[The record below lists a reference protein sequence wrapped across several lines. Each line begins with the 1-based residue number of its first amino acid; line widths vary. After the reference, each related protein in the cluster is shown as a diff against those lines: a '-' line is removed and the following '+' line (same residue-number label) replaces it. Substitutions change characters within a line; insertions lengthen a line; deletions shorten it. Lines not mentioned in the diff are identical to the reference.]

1 MILIIKDKKRNT
13 RLNKTTIIILILVL
27 ALNLV
32 LSITSL
38 ATPPAK
44 YGTHISTEID
54 SEGFIHV
61 AFSGYDYFDHKSI
74 YVKIDSETGNVVIPP
89 ITLPSDDDGV
99 YPDIAVDS
107 NGCPHIIYHTLDGYQ
122 YVKLNRNGDL
132 LVNKEFPLEVPE
144 IYLYSSQSYH
154 IDIDSLDRVYIVW
167 RNGTEINYSLFD
179 LNGNLIS
186 ENNIEPPDGYE
197 IIVHGSDYEFFAVEE
212 GYSSTPFI
220 WRTMPVSYEVIS
232 TNNGRKLI
240 FQEYGPAGHT
250 TKIID
255 KNGYG
260 HFFYRENGDDD
271 NYLTHYQKA
280 SQDGKI
286 LISKD
291 SFSGSIEFPA
301 SPRSE
306 LDPDGNIHLI
316 WWGHIN
322 NRADVF
328 YVKLNDDGK
337 KFFTPYSITKH
348 TAPYSFGFV
357 TSFVILLVIVLLAI
371 LLYTKFIKNRKDK
384 SDIDFEVRTNSY
396 EQVGDDQRRSEDL
409 EKDEGKKEHSVE

>member
-1 MILIIKDKKRNT
+1 MRNKEKNMSLGKTITPIFIL
-13 RLNKTTIIILILVL
+13 LLILNPFL
-27 ALNLV
+27 T
-32 LSITSL
+32 ITSL

-61 AFSGYDYFDHKSI
+61 TFSGYKSI

-89 ITLPSDDDGV
+89 ITLPSDGDGV

-122 YVKLNRNGDL
+122 YVKLNRDGDV
-132 LVNKEFPLEVPE
+132 LVNNEFSLEIPE
-144 IYLYSSQSYH
+144 IYLFSSQSYH
-154 IDIDSLDRVYIVW
+154 IDLDSLDRVYIIW
-167 RNGTEINYSLFD
+167 RNGTEINYSLLD
-179 LNGNLIS
+179 IDGNLIS

-197 IIVHGSDYEFFAVEE
+197 IIVHGSDYEFFVVEG
-212 GYSSTPFI
+212 GYSSTPFV
-220 WRTMPVSYEVIS
+220 WHTMPVSYEVIS
-232 TNNGRKLI
+232 TTDGRKLI
-240 FQEYGPAGHT
+240 FQEYGPAAHT

-260 HFFYRENGDDD
+260 HFFYRENVDDD

-280 SQDGKI
+280 SLDGNI
-286 LISKD
+286 LISED
-291 SFSGSIEFPA
+291 SFSGSIKFPT

-316 WWGHIN
+316 WWGHTN

-328 YVKLNDDGK
+328 YVKLNDNGK
-337 KFFTPYSITKH
+337 KFFSPYSITKH
-348 TAPYSFGFV
+348 TRPSPFGFV
-357 TSFVILLVIVLLAI
+357 TLFVIILVIVLLAI

-384 SDIDFEVRTNSY
+384 SDIDFDVFTNRS
-396 EQVGDDQRRSEDL
+396 EQVGQGQRRSERL
-409 EKDEGKKEHSVE
+409 EEDEGKKGHSAE